1 MYGQLKD
8 MDTPTP
14 TGKVWDNH
22 LFALTDC
29 DRGHGHDE
37 IMGNI
42 NKGDSYFCATGQEFI
57 CVEAW
62 KVKDNWLHR
71 DMEHRPEVG
80 QNWYVT
86 LGYLKKDGGFHKG
99 IKPRCYEWDMF
110 SYELKGGL

>member
-1 MYGQLKD
+1 MYGYIKHLD
-8 MDTPTP
+8 NPTP

-29 DRGHGHDE
+29 ERGHGHFE
-37 IMGNI
+37 IMNDI
-42 NKGDSYFCATGQEFI
+42 NTGDTYFSATGEEFI

-71 DMEHRPEVG
+71 DMDRPEVG
-80 QNWYVT
+80 HNWYVT
-86 LGYLKKDGGFHKG
+86 LGYLKKDGGFHRG